1 MTLQLGS
8 HGPLVSK
15 WTDTMLRRFKSY
27 ALGVNGLPL
36 KNDGYYGL
44 DEEKVQKEYERRT
57 GQFPDG
63 IVSNHD
69 IGALKLA
76 QPIVFSVEG
85 HQSNMW
91 FGPCADIGRQLQQRG
106 LVYWKPT
113 HFNEGALPFDNQS
126 IGDELAKFLN
136 SEELPDGDGTPFP
149 VGTPFGIAGFSQ
161 GAMGVSDFLERQLAP
176 GKPLNWRLKD
186 LKRTLCLGNP
196 RREFGKCAPWSPKPP
211 PANTGGI
218 MVHREFVTT
227 GTVFEAIHM
236 ENCNKGDL
244 FSVCTNDRTGWDK
257 EAVAKIITE
266 NSWVGGPASILT
278 RVLALIGNV
287 PGESIPAIMAMIES
301 MMFLVSNPNPHY
313 STVAEQGDIDWM
325 AGVAA

>member
-15 WTDTMLRRFKSY
+15 WTDVMLRRFKSY

-36 KNDGYYGL
+36 KNDGYYGY

-69 IGALKLA
+69 IGALGLA
-76 QPIVFSVEG
+76 QPIIFTTEG

-91 FGPCADIGRQLQQRG
+91 FGPCADNARLLQVQG
-106 LVYWKPT
+106 VAYWKPVGYLS
-113 HFNEGALPFDNQS
+113 NDLPFNNGSGVQELTRL
-126 IGDELAKFLN
+126 IG
-136 SEELPDGDGTPFP
+136 SEELPDDDGTPFP
-149 VGTPFGIAGFSQ
+149 VGTPWGIAGFSQ
-161 GAMGVSDFLERQLAP
+161 GAMVVSDFLEQKILS
-176 GKPLNWRLKD
+176 GSLNWRLKD

-196 RREFGKCAPWSPKPP
+196 RREFGKCASWSPKPP

-227 GTVFEAIHM
+227 GTKLEGIHM
-236 ENCNKGDL
+236 ENCNKGDQ
-244 FSVCTNDRTGWDK
+244 FSVNTNDKAGWDK
-257 EAVAKIITE
+257 EAIAKIITE
-266 NSWVGGPASILT
+266 NSWVGGPAAILT

-287 PGESIPAIMAMIES
+287 PGEAIPAIMALIQAI
-301 MMFLVSNPNPHY
+301 MFLASNPNPHY
-313 STVAEQGDIDWM
+313 STVAEPGDIEWM
-325 AGVAA
+325 RGVAA